1 MTTSAWIDATCGAAG
16 DMILAAL
23 LDAGADKDAVET
35 ALAALSSAAGEPMSL
50 ELSPVRRHGLRA
62 SLAEISCEP
71 STTERGLSDVLDL
84 LATAPLPALV
94 HHFAASVFRHLAAAE
109 SHVHGVTV
117 DEIRFHEVGA
127 LDSLADV
134 VGSATAL
141 HSLGLLDANAA
152 ITVSTIGV
160 GSGSVRAG
168 HGVLPVPV
176 PAVVEVLAAAGAPAS
191 AGPGDG
197 ELCTP
202 TGAAL
207 LAAMSTGWG
216 PLPAMTVRSS
226 GCGAGGRD
234 TPGHA
239 NIVRV
244 IVGDQVSA
252 PQSWRVAELRLVE
265 STIDDLDPRL
275 WPDALEALQTAGAI
289 DAWLTPTL
297 MRNGRPGQLITA
309 LSSPDTVDSIV
320 RALFRA
326 TTTLGARVTD
336 VQRISLQRDTVEVDV
351 AGHKVRVKRGI
362 LDGQPV
368 TLQPEFADARA
379 AALSADMTIAD
390 VIDTARELGRDASS
404 EAEAHGC

>member
-1 MTTSAWIDATCGAAG
+1 MTRSAWIDASCGAAG

-23 LDAGADKDAVET
+23 LDAGADQDAVEV
-35 ALAALSSAAGEPMSL
+35 ALGALSSAAGEPLSL
-50 ELSPVRRHGLRA
+50 QLAPVRRHGLRA
-62 SLAEISCEP
+62 RLASITAEP
-71 STTERGLSDVLDL
+71 SAAERGLTDVLNLMD
-84 LATAPLPALV
+84 AAGLPAPV
-94 HHFAASVFRHLAAAE
+94 HRFAAAVFRLLAAAE
-109 SHVHGVTV
+109 AQVHDVTV
-117 DEIRFHEVGA
+117 EEIRFHEVGA

-134 VGSATAL
+134 VGCATAL
-141 HSLGLLDANAA
+141 HSLNLLDATAA
-152 ITVSTIGV
+152 ITVSAIGV
-160 GSGSVRAG
+160 GSGSVMSG

-176 PAVVEVLAAAGAPAS
+176 PAVVQILAAAGAPAT

-207 LAAMSTGWG
+207 LAAISTAWG
-216 PLPAMTVRSS
+216 PLPAMTIRAS
-226 GCGAGGRD
+226 GYGAGARD

-239 NIVRV
+239 NVVRV
-244 IVGDQVSA
+244 ITGDQISA
-252 PQSWRVAELRLVE
+252 PQTWRVAELRLVE
-265 STIDDLDPRL
+265 STVDDLDPRL
-275 WPDALEALQTAGAI
+275 WPDALAELQAAGAI
-289 DAWLTPTL
+289 DAWLTPAL
-297 MRNGRPGQLITA
+297 MRTGRPGQLVSA
-309 LSSPDTVDSIV
+309 LSSPDTVDSVV
-320 RALFRA
+320 RALFRG

-390 VIDTARELGRDASS
+390 VIDTARELGRRT
-404 EAEAHGC
+404 

>member
-1 MTTSAWIDATCGAAG
+1 MTRSAWIDASCGAAG
-16 DMILAAL
+16 DMILGAL
-23 LDAGADKDAVET
+23 LDAGADQQAVEVV
-35 ALAALSSAAGEPMSL
+35 LAALSSAAGEPVSL

-62 SLAEISCEP
+62 SLAVITAEP
-71 STTERGLSDVLDL
+71 STAERGLTDVLSL
-84 LATAPLPALV
+84 LDAAQLPEPV
-94 HHFAASVFRHLAAAE
+94 HHFAASVFRQLAAAE

-141 HSLGLLDANAA
+141 HSLGLLDATAS
-152 ITVSTIGV
+152 ITVSAIAV
-160 GSGSVRAG
+160 GGGTVRAG

-176 PAVVEVLAAAGAPAS
+176 PAVVQILAAVGAPAS
-191 AGPGDG
+191 AGPADG

-207 LAAMSTGWG
+207 LAAMSAAWG
-216 PLPAMTVRSS
+216 PLPAMTIRSS
-226 GCGAGGRD
+226 GCGAGVRD
-234 TPGHA
+234 TTGHA
-239 NIVRV
+239 NVVRIV
-244 IVGDQVSA
+244 VGDQISA

-265 STIDDLDPRL
+265 STVDDLDPRL
-275 WPDALEALQTAGAI
+275 WPDALDALQAAGAI

-309 LSSPDTVDSIV
+309 LASPDTVDSIV
-320 RALFRA
+320 RALFEA

-351 AGHKVRVKRGI
+351 AGQKVRVKRGI
-362 LDGQPV
+362 LDGKPV
-368 TLQPEFADARA
+368 TVQPEFADARA
-379 AALSADMTIAD
+379 AALSADLTIAD
-390 VIDTARELGRDASS
+390 VIDTARELGRR
-404 EAEAHGC
+404 C

>member
-1 MTTSAWIDATCGAAG
+1 MTTSAWIDASCGAAG

-23 LDAGADKDAVET
+23 LDAGADKEAVEA

-62 SLAEISCEP
+62 SLAVITAEP
-71 STTERGLSDVLDL
+71 STVERGLSDVLSL
-84 LATAPLPALV
+84 LDAVGLPAAV
-94 HHFAASVFRHLAAAE
+94 HQFAADVFRQLAAAE
-109 SHVHGVTV
+109 SHVHGVTA

-141 HSLGLLDANAA
+141 HSLGLLDATAT

-168 HGVLPVPV
+168 HGLLPVPV
-176 PAVVEVLAAAGAPAS
+176 PAVVEILAAAGAPAS
-191 AGPGDG
+191 AGPADG

-202 TGAAL
+202 TGAAP
-207 LAAMSTGWG
+207 LAVMSTGWG
-216 PLPAMTVRSS
+216 PLPAMTVRSG

-239 NIVRV
+239 NVVRV
-244 IVGDQVSA
+244 IVGDQVST
-252 PQSWRVAELRLVE
+252 PQSWRVAELRLIE
-265 STIDDLDPRL
+265 STVDDLDPRL
-275 WPDALEALQTAGAI
+275 WPDALEALHTAGAI

-309 LSSPDTVDSIV
+309 LASPDTVDSIA
-320 RALFRA
+320 RTLFRA

-336 VQRISLQRDTVEVDV
+336 VQRISLQRDTVEVDI
-351 AGHKVRVKRGI
+351 AGHRVRVKRGI

-379 AALSADMTIAD
+379 AALSAGLTIAD
-390 VIDTARELGRDASS
+390 VIDAARELGRRR
-404 EAEAHGC
+404 